1 MTAESKPISE
11 ISIRC
16 QHCREWFPSP
26 IFFKSMATFD
36 SAALLANRA
45 QCSHCLRITG
55 CDKENLRVRFTDG
68 GFLGLE
74 T

>member
-26 IFFKSMATFD
+26 IFFNSTVSFD
-36 SAALLANRA
+36 SAVLFANRV
-45 QCSHCLRITG
+45 QCRHCQRMTG

-68 GFLGLE
+68 GFLGLD